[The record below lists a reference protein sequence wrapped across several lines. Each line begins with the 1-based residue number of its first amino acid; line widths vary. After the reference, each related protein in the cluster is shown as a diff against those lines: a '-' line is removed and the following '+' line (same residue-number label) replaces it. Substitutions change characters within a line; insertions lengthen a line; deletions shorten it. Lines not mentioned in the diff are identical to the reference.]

1 MSKKIYSDKYILKRR
16 MLVVLSILLLLFFV
30 LTFVLTRIMLYKS
43 SDFINLAKY
52 QWVSKVKIDAKRG
65 RILDRNGNELAVSG
79 NVYRIDLDLKTIKE
93 GVRNN
98 KYTIDELGGNL
109 AEALG
114 MKKEDVLEALNKKGA
129 SGEEIGYSILK
140 RRVEPENAEKV
151 KNYIKKVNINGIII
165 SPDTKRYY
173 PNNDFASFV
182 IGHTNSD
189 GKGLTGIELYYDK
202 YLSGTPGQILEE
214 RENLQQ
220 DLPYGFSQY
229 TAPVDGKDVVLTLD
243 ERIQFF
249 AEKYAKQAL
258 NDNKAKAVSII
269 VMNPNNGEVLAM
281 ANNPGYDPNNPW
293 IDGMSFD
300 ELQKS
305 WRNRAVS
312 DAMEPGSIFKVIT
325 ADAALEEGIFT
336 SGDEYVTD
344 CGGSFTV
351 AGSTIHCWKR
361 TGHGR
366 ETFVEI
372 LKNSCNVGFA
382 KLGEKLGA
390 NTLYKYI
397 KAFGFGEKTGVDLPG
412 EAQGI
417 IMPAS
422 KMSSVDVATISFGQA
437 NTASMIQYM
446 AAFNTIANGGT
457 WIRPHLLKEVLS
469 KDDSGNKKVDSVFD
483 NYGKRQ
489 VVSEE
494 KTKQLRGF
502 LEKVAT
508 EGGSKKAFI
517 EGYQIAGK
525 TGTAQVPRTD
535 GKGYAQG
542 KYLSSFAG
550 MAPSDNPQISI
561 MISILEPDPSNY
573 YAGQIAAPVAKE
585 LFNDIFNYLAIEPTV
600 SKDEVAKS
608 MLKDVMVPELRGLS
622 KSDAV
627 KKLKELNLD
636 MNIDANGE
644 KIVDMSP
651 KPGCEVKEGSKIVLY
666 TGETPTYN
674 KVVIM
679 PDLNGL
685 NKEKATEVLNNLGLK
700 AKFTGEGMVGEQSV
714 EAGQEVAIGTV
725 IDCTLE
731 IIDD

>member
-1 MSKKIYSDKYILKRR
+1 MAKKLYSDKYILKRR

-30 LTFVLTRIMLYKS
+30 LTFVLSRIMLYKS

-65 RILDRNGNELAVSG
+65 RILDRNNNELAVSG

-98 KYTIDELGGNL
+98 KYTIDELGSNL
-109 AEALG
+109 ADALA
-114 MKKEDVLEALNKKGA
+114 MKKEDVLEELNKKGA
-129 SGEEIGYSILK
+129 NGEEIGYAILK
-140 RRVEPENAEKV
+140 RRVEAENVDKV
-151 KNYIKKVNINGIII
+151 KTYIKSKDINGIII

-173 PNNDFASFV
+173 PNSDFASFV

-189 GKGLTGIELYYDK
+189 GKGLTGIELSYDK
-202 YLSGTPGQILEE
+202 YLSGTQGQILEE
-214 RENLQQ
+214 RENLQK
-220 DLPYGFSQY
+220 DNPYGFSQY
-229 TAPVDGKDVVLTLD
+229 TAPVDGNDVVLTLD
-243 ERIQFF
+243 DRIQFF

-269 VMNPNNGEVLAM
+269 VMNPNNGEILAM
-281 ANNPGYDPNNPW
+281 ANSPGYDPNNPW
-293 IDGMSFD
+293 VEGMSFD

-325 ADAALEEGIFT
+325 ATAALEEGVVT
-336 SGDEYVTD
+336 SGDQYIAD

-366 ETFVEI
+366 EAFVDI

-382 KLGEKLGA
+382 KLGEQLGA
-390 NTLYKYI
+390 STLYKYI

-446 AAFNTIANGGT
+446 AAFNSVANGGT
-457 WIRPHLLKEVLS
+457 WVRPHLLKEVLG
-469 KDDSGNKKVDSVFD
+469 KDVNGNSVVESTYD
-483 NYGKRQ
+483 NYGKKQ

-494 KTKQLRGF
+494 KTKELRSY
-502 LEKVAT
+502 LEKVVS
-508 EGGSKKAFI
+508 EGGSKKAYI
-517 EGYQIAGK
+517 EGYSIAGK

-535 GKGYAQG
+535 GKGYAPG

-550 MAPSDNPQISI
+550 MAPADNPQISV

-585 LFNDIFNYLAIEPTV
+585 LFNDIFNYLAIEPTG
-600 SKDEVAKS
+600 SKEDAEKS

-622 KSDAV
+622 KADAI

-636 MNIDANGE
+636 ADIDSKGD

-666 TGETPTYN
+666 TGDTPTYN

-685 NKEKATEVLNNLGLK
+685 NKEKATEVLENLGLK
-700 AKFTGEGMVGEQSV
+700 AKFSGTGMVNEQSI
-714 EAGQEVAIGTV
+714 EAGQEVQIGTT
-725 IDCTLE
+725 IECTLE

>member
-1 MSKKIYSDKYILKRR
+1 MAKKIYGDKFILKRR
-16 MLVVLSILLLLFFV
+16 MLVVFSILLLLFFV
-30 LTFVLTRIMLYKS
+30 LTVVLTRIMLYKAS
-43 SDFINLAKY
+43 GFINIAKY

-65 RILDRNGNELAVSG
+65 KILDRNGNELAVSG
-79 NVYRIDLDLKTIKE
+79 NVYRIDLDLKSIRE

-98 KYTIDELGGNL
+98 RYTLDELSL
-109 AEALG
+109 SLSEALG
-114 MKKEDVLEALNKKGA
+114 ISKEDVLEALNKKGA

-140 RRVEPENAEKV
+140 RRVEVENADKV
-151 KNYIKKVNINGIII
+151 KEYIKKANINGIII

-202 YLSGTPGQILEE
+202 YLSGTSGQILEE

-220 DLPYGFSQY
+220 ELPYGFSQY

-243 ERIQFF
+243 ERIQSF
-249 AEKYAKQAL
+249 AEKYANQAL
-258 NDNKAKAVSII
+258 SDNKAKAVSII
-269 VMNPNNGEVLAM
+269 VMNPNNGDILAM
-281 ANNPGYDPNNPW
+281 ANSPGYDLNNPW
-293 IDGMSFD
+293 IDGTSFD

-325 ADAALEEGIFT
+325 ADAALEENVVSG
-336 SGDEYVTD
+336 GDEYVTD
-344 CGGSFTV
+344 CGGSFNV

-366 ETFVEI
+366 QNFVEI

-390 NTLYKYI
+390 ATLYKYI
-397 KAFGFGEKTGVDLPG
+397 KAFGFGQKTGVDLPG
-412 EAQGI
+412 ETQGI

-422 KMSSVDVATISFGQA
+422 KMSAVDVATISFGQA
-437 NTASMIQYM
+437 NTSSMIQYM

-457 WIRPHLLKEVLS
+457 WIRPHLLKEVLT
-469 KDDSGNKKVDSVFD
+469 KDDNGNRVVDSVFD

-489 VVSEE
+489 VVSED
-494 KTKQLRGF
+494 KTKELRSY
-502 LEKVAT
+502 LEKVVS
-508 EGGSKKAFI
+508 EGGAKKAFI
-517 EGYQIAGK
+517 EGYEIAGK

-550 MAPSDNPQISI
+550 MAPADNPQISI

-573 YAGQIAAPVAKE
+573 YAGQIAAPVAKG
-585 LFNDIFNYLAIEPTV
+585 LFNDIFNYLAIEPTG
-600 SKDEVAKS
+600 SKEDAAKS
-608 MLKDVMVPELRGLS
+608 MLQDVMVPELRGLT
-622 KSDAV
+622 KADAI
-627 KKLKELNLD
+627 KKLKELNLEG
-636 MNIDANGE
+636 NIDSNGE
-644 KIVDMSP
+644 KIVDISP
-651 KPGCEVKEGSKIVLY
+651 KPGCEVKEGSKIILY

-674 KVVIM
+674 KIVVM

-685 NKEKATEVLNNLGLK
+685 NKEKANEILNNLGLK
-700 AKFTGEGMVGEQSV
+700 AKFSGTGMVAEQSV
-714 EAGQEVAIGTV
+714 EAGQEVQIGTT

-731 IIDD
+731 VIDD